1 VKQSIF
7 DIMHNFDAFFEL
19 MDELEGDV
27 SDPKICAIVDGFIA
41 DLEKDLQNK
50 ADSYAY
56 IITEMG
62 AQSAAIGVE
71 MVRLAKLKRTADAKA
86 GRLKDILYLVM
97 NRTSTAK
104 IKTDL
109 HQFTICKN
117 GGLQP
122 IEIVIPADQ
131 LPQAYQIQ
139 VVEADKKLIRE
150 ALQQGAIIE
159 GCKLQEVGSHLR
171 IK

>member
-27 SDPKICAIVDGFIA
+27 SDPRICEIVDGFAA
-41 DLEKDLQNK
+41 DLESDLRQK

-56 IITEMG
+56 IISEMN
-62 AQSAAIGVE
+62 AQEAAIGVE
-71 MVRLAKLKRTADAKA
+71 ITRLNKLKKTAEAK
-86 GRLKDILYLVM
+86 GKRLKDLLFFVM
-97 NRTSTAK
+97 TRTATAK
-104 IKTDL
+104 LVTDL
-109 HQFTICKN
+109 HHFTICKN
-117 GGLQP
+117 GGVQP
-122 IEIVIPADQ
+122 MEIVIPADQ